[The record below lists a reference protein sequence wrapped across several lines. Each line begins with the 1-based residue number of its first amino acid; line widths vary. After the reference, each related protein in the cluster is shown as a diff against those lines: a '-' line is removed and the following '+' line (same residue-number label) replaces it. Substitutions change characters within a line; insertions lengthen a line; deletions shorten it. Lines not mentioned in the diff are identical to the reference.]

1 MKPKI
6 IICPNET
13 KNYKLKHTTDYTQN
27 IKYLTLS
34 EVYKSIYF
42 TYDQK
47 AVYHIMNKYHIKCE
61 VAQIYLKNLHYIE
74 DKDYQ
79 NNKLNK
85 LVAIKKTL
93 EAEKLLIYDKYFPKL
108 LQGKEII
115 IEGYPYLTEEDHKL
129 INNLQ
134 KYTTVKVNDPQSP
147 KYTPTTLYTFNTPE
161 DELAFVATN
170 ICKLIKEGTPL
181 QNIIITNL
189 PDNYKIKM
197 QRIMNFFNIKTSMTS
212 EVTLYDIPEVKK
224 YLQTFNLSDIKDTLV
239 KSKVVNILNNYTW
252 SSPKEVQELLIND
265 FKTTSYTPQKYKN
278 TIQVVNLNTYVPQD
292 EDHVFLLS
300 FNTDNIPTIHKDE
313 EYITDNI
320 ASKVGKSTTTKLNKL
335 EKEATINK
343 IKSIK
348 NLIITNKKKDGTTES
363 YPSVLT
369 SILSLETKYP
379 NEDYTYSNT
388 YNNLKLASKL
398 DTYIKYSEKTI
409 GLIPLLSHY
418 KNINYLTYNNTF
430 TKVPYHQDNLTL
442 SYTTVDTYN
451 KCAFRYYINNVLKL
465 SIYEDTFMTYI
476 GSLYHYVL
484 SQAFTENFAFD
495 KEYEDYIHSNTRTL
509 TAKELHFI
517 NKLKDELKY
526 IIKIINK
533 QYTYTTFNKA
543 LYEEEI
549 TIPLAENVTFKGIID
564 KLLYKEEENE
574 TLVAII
580 DYKTGNLKL
589 NLNNIIYGLSLQ
601 LPVYLYLTKHGT
613 KLKNPL
619 IVGFYLQKILHN
631 EISRS
636 DKKTYQELKEESLKL
651 GGYSLNKENI
661 LEKFDTSYNNSKVV
675 ASLKTTNK
683 GFYHY
688 SKVLSEEQINKIID
702 ITEQKILEV
711 KDNIQAGHFQI
722 NPKKIG
728 KNNLGCEYCQ
738 YKDICFMRPEDII
751 NLEEHTN
758 LDFLDQN

>member
-1 MKPKI
+1 MKQKI

-13 KNYKLKHTTDYTQN
+13 KIYKLKHTTDYTEN
-27 IKYLTLS
+27 IKYLTLA
-34 EVYKSIYF
+34 EVYQSLYF

-47 AVYHIMNKYHIKCE
+47 ALYHVMQKYHVKCD

-79 NNKLNK
+79 NSKLNK
-85 LVAIKKTL
+85 LVEIKKYL
-93 EAEKLLIYDKYFPKL
+93 DEKKLLIYDKYFLKL
-108 LQGKEII
+108 LQGKEVI
-115 IEGYPYLTEEDHKL
+115 IEGYPYLTDEDHKL
-129 INNLQ
+129 ISILK
-134 KYTTVKVNDPQSP
+134 KYTSVKVIPPTSP
-147 KYTPTTLYTFNTPE
+147 KYHPTTLYTFDTPE
-161 DELAFVATN
+161 DELAFVASN
-170 ICKLIKEGTPL
+170 ICKLIKEDIPL
-181 QNIIITNL
+181 QNIIITSL
-189 PDNYKIKM
+189 PDSYKIRL
-197 QRIMNFFNIKTSMTS
+197 QRIMNFFNIKTTITS
-212 EVTLYDIPEVKK
+212 EVSLYDIPEVKK
-224 YLQTFNLSDIKDTLV
+224 YLQTFQLSDIKEPLV
-239 KSKVVNILNNYTW
+239 KNKVVNILNNYTW
-252 SSPKEVQELLIND
+252 IDPSEVQELLIND
-265 FKTTSYTPQKYKN
+265 FKTTTYTPTKYKN
-278 TIQVVNLNTYVPQD
+278 AIQVVNLDTYVPQD
-292 EDHVFLLS
+292 EDHVFILS

-313 EYITDNI
+313 DYITDNL
-320 ASKVGKSTTTKLNKL
+320 ASQVGKSTTTKLNKL
-335 EKEATINK
+335 AKEATINK

-348 NLIITNKKKDGTTES
+348 NLTITNKKKDGTTDV
-363 YPSVLT
+363 YPSVLA
-369 SILSLETKYP
+369 SILSLETIYP
-379 NEDYTYSNT
+379 AEDYTYSNI

-398 DTYIKYSEKTI
+398 DNYIKYGEKEA
-409 GLIPLLSHY
+409 GLILLLSHY
-418 KNINYLTYNNTF
+418 KNVDYLTYNNTF
-430 TKVPYHQDNLTL
+430 TKVPYHYDKLIL
-442 SYTTVDTYN
+442 SYTSVDTYN

-465 SIYEDTFMTYI
+465 SIFEDTFMTYI

-484 SQAFTENFAFD
+484 SQAFTPNFNFD
-495 KEYEDYIHSNTRTL
+495 QEYDGYIKDNPRPF

-526 IIKIINK
+526 IIEVINK

-564 KLLYKEEENE
+564 KLLYKDEPPA
-574 TLVAII
+574 TLVAIV

-601 LPVYLYLTKHGT
+601 LPVYLYLTKHQT

-619 IVGFYLQKILHN
+619 VVGFYLQKILHN

-651 GGYSLNKENI
+651 GGYSLNDEKI

-675 ASLKTTNK
+675 ASLKTTEK

-688 SKVLSEEQINKIID
+688 SKILSEEQIEKIID
-702 ITEQKILEV
+702 ITEQKILEA
-711 KDNIQAGHFQI
+711 KDNIQKGQFHI
-722 NPKKIG
+722 NPKKVG

-758 LDFLDQN
+758 LDFLD